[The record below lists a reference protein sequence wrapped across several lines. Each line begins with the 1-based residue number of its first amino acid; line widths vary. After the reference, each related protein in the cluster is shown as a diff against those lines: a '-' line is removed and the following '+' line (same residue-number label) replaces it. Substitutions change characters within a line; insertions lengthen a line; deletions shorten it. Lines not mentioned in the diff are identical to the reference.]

1 MESCTVC
8 VSAWQTLI
16 NRPWITKPP
25 CARKGFPEHLPL
37 PNKIE
42 PGSPEKY
49 IFLDRDGV
57 INRDS
62 DAYVKNWAE
71 FEFLPG
77 SLTALEKLTLA
88 GYRIIIITNQ
98 SIIGRKWVPLETL
111 EDIFTRLRTEVEK
124 NGGRIHDIFFCPH
137 TPEDGCSC
145 RKPAAGLIEKAARAY
160 GINVSAT
167 TLVGDS
173 AKDILCARKAG
184 CKQAVL
190 VKTGNYPAAQ
200 KILQK
205 ENTAPDAVFADL
217 LEAVDWV
224 LGSGE

>member
-1 MESCTVC
+1 MGS
-8 VSAWQTLI
+8 
-16 NRPWITKPP
+16 
-25 CARKGFPEHLPL
+25 PERLPL
-37 PNKIE
+37 PSNTA
-42 PGSPEKY
+42 PYSPAKF

-62 DAYVKNWAE
+62 TAYVKSWDE

-77 SLTALEKLTLA
+77 SLAALKKLTAA

-98 SIIGRKWVPLETL
+98 SIIGRKWILPETL
-111 EDIFTRLRTEVEK
+111 EDIFTRMRGEIEAA
-124 NGGRIHDIFFCPH
+124 GGRIHDVFFCPH
-137 TPEDGCSC
+137 TPEDGCDC
-145 RKPAAGLIEKAARAY
+145 RKPEIGLIEKAARTYHIDLA
-160 GINVSAT
+160 AT

-190 VKTGNYPAAQ
+190 VKTGNYAAAQ
-200 KILQK
+200 ERLKK
-205 ENTAPDAVFADL
+205 ENITPDAVTEDL

-224 LGSGE
+224 LGGGK

>member
-1 MESCTVC
+1 MP
-8 VSAWQTLI
+8 
-16 NRPWITKPP
+16 NRT
-25 CARKGFPEHLPL
+25 
-37 PNKIE
+37 E
-42 PGSPEKY
+42 PGSPEKF

-62 DAYVKNWAE
+62 DAYVKSWAE

-77 SLTALEKLTLA
+77 SLAALQKLTLA

-98 SIIGRKWVPLETL
+98 SIIGRKWVSLEIL
-111 EDIFTRLRTEVEK
+111 ADIFTRMQAEIEQ

-145 RKPAAGLIEKAARAY
+145 RKPATGLIEKAARAH
-160 GINVSAT
+160 GIDISAT
-167 TLVGDS
+167 TMVGDS
-173 AKDILCARKAG
+173 AKDILCARNAG

-200 KILQK
+200 ESLQK
-205 ENTAPDAVFADL
+205 ENRSPDAVADDL
-217 LEAVDWV
+217 LAAVDWV
-224 LGSGE
+224 LGSRE